1 LNARLISI
9 IGPPAVGKTTLAELL
24 AADLPAEL
32 IREDYA
38 GNPFL
43 AESYIGTAAARLP
56 SQLYFLLSRVGQ
68 LGPWAWPTEGLLI
81 SDYGYCQDRIFAATR
96 LSPERMRLYDRLAE
110 ELDPM
115 VRRPDLLI
123 CLDAAVETLQRR
135 IAERGRGFEKAM
147 TAEFLS
153 AMRVSYHRAMTRA
166 AGEVIRLDCDSL
178 DLRRPDVRA
187 DLVAEIHAL
196 MEPS

>member
-1 LNARLISI
+1 MSARLISV

-43 AESYIGTAAARLP
+43 AESYVGTTTARLP

-68 LGPWAWPTEGLLI
+68 LGPWAWPVEGLLI

-96 LSPERMRLYDRLAE
+96 LSRERMRLYDRLAE
-110 ELDPM
+110 ELDPL

-135 IAERGRGFEKAM
+135 IAERGRGFEEAM
-147 TAEFLS
+147 TEEFLS
-153 AMRVSYHRAMTRA
+153 AMRVSYHRAVAGA
-166 AGEVIRLDCDSL
+166 ACEVIRLDCDSL
-178 DLRRPDVRA
+178 DLRRPDARA
-187 DLVAEIHAL
+187 ALVGEIRGL